1 MMKDDDDNDD
11 SDDDDDNDDNDDND
25 DDDDDDDIGMHYIFA
40 YIGYIQCHSTIFN
53 DGQTMWNHH
62 VWW

>member
-1 MMKDDDDNDD
+1 MMMMNDDDDNDD
-11 SDDDDDNDDNDDND
+11 SDDDDDND

-53 DGQTMWNHH
+53 YGHTM
-62 VWW
+62 